1 MKCEVKA
8 TNGTMG
14 HFFRKHMPKKGLQC
28 RDNMVYRT
36 RPWYVPRSAWSNN
49 WENKVVTSSPQSS
62 RGQRGLVVSIYDSAH
77 VTWVKRAIEDYIAT
91 FPENR
96 EKDGEIRIVIY
107 CEKTDADTF
116 DCKIDCE
123 EAHE

>member
-1 MKCEVKA
+1 VSSNWKTIHE
-8 TNGTMG
+8 
-14 HFFRKHMPKKGLQC
+14 
-28 RDNMVYRT
+28 DY
-36 RPWYVPRSAWSNN
+36 SWSD
-49 WENKVVTSSPQSS
+49 WEN
-62 RGQRGLVVSIYDSAH
+62 RVVSSNWKTIHEDAAGIEKTLCDECNVAFYPRELGRETIVNIYDSAH

-96 EKDGEIRIVIY
+96 EKDGEIRIVIH